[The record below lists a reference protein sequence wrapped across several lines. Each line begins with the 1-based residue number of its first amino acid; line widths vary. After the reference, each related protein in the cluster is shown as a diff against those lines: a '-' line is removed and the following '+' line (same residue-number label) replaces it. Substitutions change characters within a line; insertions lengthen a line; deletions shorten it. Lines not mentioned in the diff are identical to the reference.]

1 MAHQYLTAVDRVK
14 AHRSACRSEII
25 FEVCDDFIREGTS
38 PSVRAA
44 IEEATRGRMQNPVW
58 NKMRKG
64 VIMASDFRE
73 LRFPGLGADFFTD
86 PIMERKVKRKPI
98 ASRKW
103 EVANEKDALDKY
115 WEKRV
120 AKTRS
125 SLPTELKRTGI
136 IMSRSHPLIGASPQ
150 AIVFT
155 KHNPRPVC
163 VVLVKCSH
171 QDRNRHPKEVEQEV
185 VEQAPSNRVCIPR
198 HHPWFYEA
206 QATMGVVGVRVCDV
220 VMATN
225 KGIRI
230 KRVAADRTF
239 YENLEHSAHQ
249 MAETNIYPILFRQ
262 TEDYSSDVPMYSD
275 YNSTSESESDEEFVH
290 IK

>member
-1 MAHQYLTAVDRVK
+1 MAHQYLTAVERVK

-64 VIMASDFRE
+64 VVMASDFQE
-73 LRFPGLGADFFTD
+73 LRFTGCDADFMTD
-86 PIMERKVKRKPI
+86 PILERKTKRKPI
-98 ASRKW
+98 AATKW
-103 EVANEKDALDKY
+103 EVAREKEALDKY
-115 WEKRV
+115 LEKRV

-136 IMSRSHPLIGASPQ
+136 IMSSSHPLIGASPQ
-150 AIVFT
+150 AIVYT

-163 VVLVKCSH
+163 VVLVKSSH

-185 VEQAPSNRVCIPR
+185 IESASNNKMRLQ
-198 HHPWFYEA
+198 HDHPWYYEA

-230 KRVAADRTF
+230 KRVVAERSFFAR
-239 YENLEHSAHQ
+239 LEHAVHQ
-249 MAETNIYPILFRQ
+249 LVEKEIYPNLFDQ
-262 TEDYSSDVPMYSD
+262 ADDNISDWSDSD
-275 YNSTSESESDEEFVH
+275 YNSTSESESDEEFMH